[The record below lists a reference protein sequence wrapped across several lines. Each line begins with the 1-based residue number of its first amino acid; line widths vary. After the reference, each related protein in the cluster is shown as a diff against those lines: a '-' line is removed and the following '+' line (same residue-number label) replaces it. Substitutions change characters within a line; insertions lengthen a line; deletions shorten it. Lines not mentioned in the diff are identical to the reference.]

1 MMENRGWMYLRRAIH
16 LGLALLVAAG
26 SGVSGSAAAQ
36 QTKNTSKSTAASATS
51 KSHRSSKKSSARR
64 KERGQQAPA
73 RDRISE
79 IQQALGKEGS
89 FSGTPNGIWDDST
102 VGAMKN
108 FQSTHGLNPTGKL
121 DALTLQK
128 LGLGSQTA
136 GVAPPVPPPNSA
148 SKLVSSSVR
157 PSRQ

>member
-1 MMENRGWMYLRRAIH
+1 MYLRRAVH

-26 SGVSGSAAAQ
+26 SGVCGSASEQ
-36 QTKNTSKSTAASATS
+36 QTKKTSKSSAASATS
-51 KSHRSSKKSSARR
+51 QSHRSPNKPGARR
-64 KERGQQAPA
+64 TARGQHPPA

-89 FSGTPNGIWDDST
+89 FNGTPNGTWDDST

-148 SKLVSSSVR
+148 SRLVSSVR